1 MFNDKIKVQMSTKV
15 EGLTVSPN
23 GQQADVSRSFILQT
37 AADYDMD
44 VADVEKIYNA
54 HSGYGF
60 YIELE
65 KFIEQR
71 SQNCG

>member
-1 MFNDKIKVQMSTKV
+1 MQTDKVTTSSRND
-15 EGLTVSPN
+15 GN
-23 GQQADVSRSFILQT
+23 ADVSLSFILQT

-54 HSGYGF
+54 HSGYSF

-65 KFIEQR
+65 KFIEHR

>member
-1 MFNDKIKVQMSTKV
+1 MSTEFQNTTSIQHDSK
-15 EGLTVSPN
+15 LP
-23 GQQADVSRSFILQT
+23 ASRSFILQT

-54 HSGYGF
+54 HSGYNF

>member
-1 MFNDKIKVQMSTKV
+1 MNKEQNVD
-15 EGLTVSPN
+15 GLKVSPN
-23 GQQADVSRSFILQT
+23 GQQANVSRSFILQT

-44 VADVEKIYNA
+44 VADVEKIYKA
-54 HSGYGF
+54 HFGYNF

-71 SQNCG
+71 SQNCGNVQ

>member
-1 MFNDKIKVQMSTKV
+1 MNTND

-23 GQQADVSRSFILQT
+23 GQQTNVSRSFIIQT
-37 AADYDMD
+37 AADYDME
-44 VADVEKIYNA
+44 VHEVEKIYNA
-54 HSGYGF
+54 HCGYNF

-65 KFIEQR
+65 KLIEQR